1 MKKKVLI
8 LGGSSDIGIHLVK
21 KFLLRG
27 SYKIFLHYN
36 SNNRTVNLFK
46 KKCKL
51 IKEDLSI
58 LDYKDIQSKFS
69 NDYDIIINLIGYING
84 KSFDEFNLESVEKT
98 IRTNS
103 LIPQLIIRN
112 SLKNMIK
119 KKWGRITNSSS
130 IGVKFG
136 GGKNNYEYSLSK
148 HINEFIPMHIRKL
161 ADKNIYY
168 NTLKIGLTKT
178 KLHKK
183 IPNKNLIE
191 RTKLVPVGKMAN
203 PNTVAD
209 YIYYLSTEQNQFITN
224 EVIKITG
231 GE

>member
-1 MKKKVLI
+1 MKKKILI
-8 LGGSSDIGIHLVK
+8 LGGSSDIGIQLVK
-21 KFLLRG
+21 KFLIG
-27 SYKIFLHYN
+27 GNYKISLHYN
-36 SNNRTVNLFK
+36 SNNKAVNLFK

-51 IKEDLSI
+51 IRADLSI
-58 LDYKDIQSKFS
+58 LDLKDIQKKFS

-84 KSFDEFNLESVEKT
+84 KSFEKFSLESIEKT
-98 IRTNS
+98 LRINS
-103 LIPQLIIRN
+103 FIPKLIIRN

-119 KKWGRITNSSS
+119 KKWGRIINSSS
-130 IGVKFG
+130 VGVKFG
-136 GGKNNYEYSLSK
+136 GGINNYEYSLSK
-148 HINEFIPMHIRKL
+148 HINEFIPTYIRKL

-183 IPNKNLIE
+183 IPNKNLSK
-191 RTKLVPVGKMAN
+191 RTKLVPMKKMAT

>member
-8 LGGSSDIGIHLVK
+8 LGGSSDIGIQIVK
-21 KFLLRG
+21 KFLLRK

-36 SNNRTVNLFK
+36 SNDRAVNLFK

-58 LDYKDIQSKFS
+58 LDYKDIQSKFG

-98 IRTNS
+98 IRINS
-103 LIPQLIIRN
+103 FIPQLIIRN

-183 IPNKNLIE
+183 IPNKNLLE
-191 RTKLVPVGKMAN
+191 RTKLVPVRKMAT
-203 PNTVAD
+203 PSTVAD
-209 YIYYLSTEQNQFITN
+209 YIYYLSSEQNQFITN

>member
-8 LGGSSDIGIHLVK
+8 LGGSSDIGFQLVK
-21 KFLLRG
+21 KFLIRG
-27 SYKIFLHYN
+27 NYKISLHYN
-36 SNNRTVNLFK
+36 SNSRAVNLFK

-58 LDYKDIQSKFS
+58 LDLKDIQKKFS

-84 KSFDEFNLESVEKT
+84 KSFEKFSLESIEKT
-98 IRTNS
+98 LRINS
-103 LIPQLIIRN
+103 FIPQFIIRN

-119 KKWGRITNSSS
+119 KKWGRILNSSS
-130 IGVKFG
+130 VGVKFG
-136 GGKNNYEYSLSK
+136 GGINNYEYSLSK

-183 IPNKNLIE
+183 IPNKNLSE
-191 RTKLVPVGKMAN
+191 RTKLVPMKKMAT
-203 PNTVAD
+203 PNTIAD